1 MGYIYIYTILMYV
14 HTCNNK
20 EEIMNL
26 KEELEVGE
34 ADMDAVLMYEVL
46 KK

>member
-1 MGYIYIYTILMYV
+1 MDLVGYIHIYTIFMHV

-20 EEIMNL
+20 GEIMNL

-34 ADMDAVLMYEVL
+34 VDMI
-46 KK
+46 